1 MSMRFEMALVAVAAL
16 CLPVDVTS
24 AATVPAGFTDTQVAS
39 GLTKPTAMTF
49 APDGRLFVSEQAGT
63 LRVIKD
69 GALVAT
75 PFLSAAVNSEGERGL
90 LGVAF
95 DPDFAVNQY
104 VYVYYTATA
113 PTIHNRVSRFTADGD
128 VAVPGSETILMDLD
142 TVVSTYHNGGAI
154 HFGTDGKLYVATGDN
169 GFVAN
174 AQALTTRF
182 GKVLRIN
189 ADGTIPEDNPFF
201 ATATGDNRS
210 IWAIGLRNP
219 FTFAFQ
225 PLSGQMFIN
234 DVGEHAWEEI
244 NVGTAGA
251 NYGWPD
257 TEGETSDPRFASPL
271 YAYSHEDGCSIA
283 GGSFFNPLRPNFPIS
298 YWGAYFFADYCGGWI
313 KVRRPDGAVSDFAT
327 GVSRP
332 VDVQV
337 APDGSLYYLARGAT
351 ATNGA
356 VSRIVYTFAAPIV
369 DVTANGAQGP
379 VVLSLTDQLQI
390 DISFFAGE
398 AGSLPSAEIY
408 IGLSTPFGMFWLDPL
423 EGFAPALSRVASGP
437 TGSFVLSPFVFLGT
451 AGTLP
456 PGAYWWFVLIDDDVD
471 GVPTGDFS
479 DFVLTVIN

>member
-1 MSMRFEMALVAVAAL
+1 
-16 CLPVDVTS
+16 
-24 AATVPAGFTDTQVAS
+24 
-39 GLTKPTAMTF
+39 
-49 APDGRLFVSEQAGT
+49 
-63 LRVIKD
+63 
-69 GALVAT
+69 
-75 PFLSAAVNSEGERGL
+75 
-90 LGVAF
+90 
-95 DPDFAVNQY
+95 
-104 VYVYYTATA
+104 
-113 PTIHNRVSRFTADGD
+113 
-128 VAVPGSETILMDLD
+128 VPGSETIIVDLE
-142 TVVSTYHNGGAI
+142 TVVATYHIGGAI
-154 HFGTDGKLYVATGDN
+154 HFGSDGKLYVATGDN

-174 AQALTTRF
+174 AQALTTRL
-182 GKVLRIN
+182 GKILRIN

-219 FTFAFQ
+219 FTFAFL
-225 PLSGQMFIN
+225 LSGQMFIN

-257 TEGETSDPRFASPL
+257 TEGETSDPRFVSPL
-271 YAYSHEDGCSIA
+271 YAYSHENGCSIT
-283 GGSFFNPLRPNFPIS
+283 GGSFFNLVSPNFPIS

-313 KVRRPDGAVSDFAT
+313 KVRRPDGSVSDFAT
-327 GVSRP
+327 GISRP

-356 VSRIVYTFAAPIV
+356 VSRIVYTFAAPKV
-369 DVTANGAQGP
+369 EVTANGAQGP

-408 IGLSTPFGMFWLDPL
+408 IGLLTPFGMFWLDPL
-423 EGFAPALSRVASGP
+423 QGLTPALSRVSAGP
-437 TGSFVLSPFVFLGT
+437 TASFVLSPFMFLGT

-479 DFVLTVIN
+479 DFVVTLIK